1 MPKVDIDYSNTIIY
15 KITCKDPNI
24 TDLYVGHTTN
34 FVQRKHAHKQG
45 CINKKSIN
53 HTCKLYEVI
62 RNNGGWDNWT
72 MEIVNFFNCKDHYEA
87 RKKEQEY
94 FDLLKATLNSIEP
107 MPKKT
112 VIPMEVVPVKE
123 KETFYCE
130 KCNIYC
136 ETSKLFEIHNNTK
149 KHQKIP
155 QNTTYNYYCDKC
167 DYGTRKKSS
176 YDQHLNSKKHNKSM
190 VFNKN
195 MQNNCSQYACSNCDK
210 KYKDNSGLWRHKKTC
225 NVVQNKSSENNPSIT
240 ISNEVISNVIIT
252 LINQNSELRN
262 IIEQKIVA
270 SLQDTISDN
279 HSIMNILSGI
289 LKV

>member
-1 MPKVDIDYSNTIIY
+1 
-15 KITCKDPNI
+15 
-24 TDLYVGHTTN
+24 
-34 FVQRKHAHKQG
+34 
-45 CINKKSIN
+45 
-53 HTCKLYEVI
+53 
-62 RNNGGWDNWT
+62 
-72 MEIVNFFNCKDHYEA
+72 
-87 RKKEQEY
+87 
-94 FDLLKATLNSIEP
+94 
-107 MPKKT
+107 
-112 VIPMEVVPVKE
+112 
-123 KETFYCE
+123 
-130 KCNIYC
+130 
-136 ETSKLFEIHNNTK
+136 
-149 KHQKIP
+149 
-155 QNTTYNYYCDKC
+155 
-167 DYGTRKKSS
+167 
-176 YDQHLNSKKHNKSM
+176 M